1 MNTVRRLAGIV
12 GLLAVLAPPGLTAQD
27 VAPGGALTLPGTSV
41 YSLHSDSTGTDY
53 RIYVALP
60 ESYDADREA
69 RYPVVYVLDAS
80 PIAVAFVDGYLHI
93 LVYGKAAREAIVVG
107 IAYDSLSAGETSAR
121 RATEMTPTSWAPADA
136 ALTKEFGS
144 DVHSGGAARFLQAF
158 ERDFIPFVGGH
169 YRTSS
174 ERDLVG
180 YSFSGLFGAY
190 VLFRRPDL
198 FQGYLL
204 GSPTLPWDDG
214 VVLKDET
221 AYAAT
226 HQPLAAR
233 VFLSCG
239 SLDDPRLVADVNAL
253 AKTLQGRGYAGLQM
267 TEQVFDGETH
277 GSGIPAAMIRGL
289 RVLLAPPSAG
299 TALRPGGQSF

>member
-1 MNTVRRLAGIV
+1 VKHRAGTF
-12 GLLAVLAPPGLTAQD
+12 GLLAVLALPGLVTAQD
-27 VAPGGALTLPGTSV
+27 VAPSTPLTLPGTSV
-41 YSLHSDSTGTDY
+41 YSLHSAATGTNY

-60 ESYDADREA
+60 ESYDADRDA

-80 PIAVAFVDGYLHI
+80 PVAVAFVDGYLHL
-93 LVYGKAAREAIVVG
+93 LVYGKAAREAILVG

-121 RATEMTPTSWAPADA
+121 RATEMTPTPWAPADA

-158 ERDFIPFVGGH
+158 ERDFIPFVDKH

-174 ERDLVG
+174 ERELVG
-180 YSFSGLFGAY
+180 YSFGGLFGAY
-190 VLFRRPDL
+190 VLFRQPDL

-226 HQPLAAR
+226 HKALAAR

-277 GSGIPAAMIRGL
+277 GSGVPAAVTTGL
-289 RVLLAPPSAG
+289 RVLLAPPAAKSPRR
-299 TALRPGGQSF
+299 RPY